1 MPTVTADPT
10 ATSTTTDAASTAP
23 DGDRLLAAVAAS
35 EEGAMHALWS
45 RYARPVH
52 RLATQL
58 SGGAARDADD
68 VVQETMSR
76 VWRHA
81 GSFDPGQGTETTFVF
96 TIARRVIIDRWRR
109 ASRRV
114 DEAELASHPLPD
126 SGAGHAFD
134 AVLAKTVVR
143 DAVAKLGPRHREV
156 IELAYFRGLTQAE
169 IAECLATPL
178 GTVKTRTFSALRALR
193 AEVGDVGLVA

>member
-1 MPTVTADPT
+1 MPT
-10 ATSTTTDAASTAP
+10 ATADLTATTAP
-23 DGDRLLAAVAAS
+23 PSAGPDGEDLLASVAAS

-45 RYARPVH
+45 RYARPVR

-58 SGGAARDADD
+58 SGGDARDADD

-81 GSFDPGQGTETTFVF
+81 GSFDPAQGTEATFVF

-114 DEAELASHPLPD
+114 DEAELAYHPLLD

-134 AVLAKTVVR
+134 AVLARTVVR
-143 DAVAKLGPRHREV
+143 AAVAKLAPRHREV

-169 IAECLATPL
+169 IAERLATPL
-178 GTVKTRTFSALRALR
+178 GTVKTRTFSALRVLR